1 MDLTKLNEKQHEAVT
16 HIEGP
21 ALVIAGAGSGK
32 TRVLTNR
39 IAYLIEKNDVSPN
52 KILAITFTN
61 KAANEMKERIAELID
76 YDVSRMWVG
85 TFHSICV
92 RILRRC
98 IDRLGYS
105 SNFIIFDSDE
115 QKIVVKESILELNLD
130 TKDYDPNS
138 IRSIISNEKNNR
150 TRPDE
155 YIKENFTE
163 FRKRNIGEIYKLY
176 EKKLKKSNAL
186 DFDDL
191 LIKTLD
197 IMEQDEEIRNEY
209 RDKFEYI
216 LVDEYQDTNKVQYML
231 VRILGKKE
239 NSSENVFVVGDED
252 QSIYGWRGADINNIL
267 DFEKDFPSAKVIKLE
282 RNYRST
288 QTILEAANAVIKNNT
303 NRIGKNL
310 WTEGD
315 EGAKILINKAFD
327 EKSEALFMAERIYN
341 EKNIQSVGYDEMAI
355 LVRTRAQ
362 TRAIEERMRL
372 EGIPYKIVGGQEFY
386 SRKEIKDLMGYLK
399 LVQNNNENYS
409 FRRVINVPKRG
420 IGKKTLELLDQF
432 AADNDMSLFES
443 AELSAQ
449 IGVSKK
455 ASESLKK
462 FTDMVNKI
470 CEKQG
475 EMELIDL
482 VEHVYED
489 SGYKDL
495 MEANRSVEGK
505 ARLENINEFFSA
517 VRDFQDRGEET
528 ELEDFM
534 AHISLLTDIE
544 KTEDGEGE
552 RIAIMTVHSAKGLE
566 FDVVFIGGLE
576 ENMFPI
582 VRDGNEDDIEEE
594 RRLFYVAITRAKK
607 RLYIT
612 FAQDRLIYGN
622 YHKRTISRFINEIPE
637 ELVNSNK
644 KKIQMEAKKQNK
656 YNLFTGGFTATAKK
670 PMQSD
675 QTPSSSTTAESTASS
690 SAQSFD
696 SNDNKLFKVGDK
708 IQHKKWGTGTIVQ
721 VKGDEITA
729 AFDNRG
735 VKTMMMPYAPIKKI

>member
-39 IAYLIEKNDVSPN
+39 IAYLIENNHVSPN

-105 SNFIIFDSDE
+105 SNFIIFDADE

-191 LIKTLD
+191 LVKTLD
-197 IMEQDEEIRNEY
+197 IMEQDEDIRNEY
-209 RDKFEYI
+209 RDRFEYI

-239 NSSENVFVVGDED
+239 NSTENVFVVGDED
-252 QSIYGWRGADINNIL
+252 QSIYGWRGADISNIL
-267 DFEKDFPSAKVIKLE
+267 DFEKDFPTAKVIKLE

-288 QTILEAANAVIKNNT
+288 QTILEAANAVIKNNV

-310 WTEGD
+310 WTEGN

-372 EGIPYKIVGGQEFY
+372 EGIPYKIVGGHEFY

-420 IGKKTLELLDQF
+420 IGKKTLELLDKF
-432 AADNDMSLFES
+432 AAENDMSLFES
-443 AELSAQ
+443 AELSSQ

-455 ASESLKK
+455 ASESLRK
-462 FTDMVNKI
+462 FTDMVNDI
-470 CEKQG
+470 CGKQG

-489 SGYKDL
+489 SGYKSF
-495 MEANRSVEGK
+495 MEGNRSVEGR

-544 KTEDGEGE
+544 KTEDGDGE
-552 RIAIMTVHSAKGLE
+552 RITIMTVHSAKGLE

-622 YHKRTISRFINEIPE
+622 YHKRTISRFIKEIPE

-670 PMQSD
+670 PEQSA
-675 QTPSSSTTAESTASS
+675 QTPSLSTIAESTDSS
-690 SAQSFD
+690 SEQSFD
-696 SNDNKLFKVGDK
+696 SNDKKLFKAGDK

-729 AFDNRG
+729 AFDSMG

>member
-1 MDLTKLNEKQHEAVT
+1 MDLTKLNDKQYEAVT
-16 HIEGP
+16 HIDGP

-39 IAYLIEKNDVSPN
+39 IAYLIEKADVLPN
-52 KILAITFTN
+52 RILAITFTN
-61 KAANEMKERIAELID
+61 KAANEMKERITELID

-98 IDRLGYS
+98 IDRIGYG
-105 SNFIIFDSDE
+105 SNFIIFDADE
-115 QKIVVKESILELNLD
+115 QKIVVKEAILELNLD

-150 TRPDE
+150 VRPDE
-155 YIKENFTE
+155 YIKENFTD
-163 FRKRNIGEIYKLY
+163 FRKRNIGEIYELY

-191 LIKTLD
+191 LVKTLD
-197 IMEQDEEIRNEY
+197 ILEQDEEIRNEY
-209 RDKFEYI
+209 RERFEYI

-231 VRILGKKE
+231 VRILGKKS
-239 NSSENVFVVGDED
+239 NSKENVFVVGDED

-267 DFEKDFPSAKVIKLE
+267 DFEKDFPSAKIIKLE

-288 QTILEAANAVIKNNT
+288 ETILKAANAVIKNNT

-310 WTEGD
+310 WTED
-315 EGAKILINKAFD
+315 NEGAKILINKAFD

-341 EKNIQSVGYDEMAI
+341 EKNIQSVGYDKMAI

-372 EGIPYKIVGGQEFY
+372 QGIPYKIVGGQEFY

-432 AADNDMSLFES
+432 ASENDMSLFEA
-443 AELSAQ
+443 AELSSQ

-462 FTDMVNKI
+462 FTDMINEI
-470 CEKQG
+470 CGKQG
-475 EMELIDL
+475 EMDLSDL
-482 VEHVYED
+482 VVSVYEN
-489 SGYKDL
+489 SGYKDF
-495 MEANRSVEGK
+495 MAGNRSVEGQ

-517 VRDFQDRGEET
+517 VKDFQDWSEET
-528 ELEDFM
+528 ELEDFL

-552 RIAIMTVHSAKGLE
+552 RLTIMTVHSAKGLE
-566 FDVVFIGGLE
+566 FEVVFIGGLE

-582 VRDGNEDDIEEE
+582 IRDGNEDDIEEE

-622 YHKRTISRFINEIPE
+622 YHKRMISRFIKEIPE

-656 YNLFTGGFTATAKK
+656 YNLFTGGFTAPDKK
-670 PMQSD
+670 TVTVPSTQS
-675 QTPSSSTTAESTASS
+675 TSEETTLSPALE
-690 SAQSFD
+690 QSFENND
-696 SNDNKLFKVGDK
+696 SKLLKAGDK
-708 IQHKKWGTGTIVQ
+708 IEHKKWGIGTIVQ
-721 VKGDEITA
+721 VNGDEITA
-729 AFDNRG
+729 AFENKG
-735 VKTMMMPYAPIKKI
+735 IKTMMMPYAPIKKI